1 MRKYQNIENKKLMLK
16 LEKPRLLHILPNNKF
31 HYKPSQIN
39 SQNKYTRN
47 TSLSSLII
55 RNSKISNNNNNNI
68 NQYINKNNQSPV
80 KTYNYMKDTS
90 SNKIRTTPMKYQYKK
105 IPFDKV
111 KGFKLKLPSTVVN
124 TRQNNN
130 NNNINSKKNIFST
143 QQSYYPIIREHN
155 HHNTLQ
161 NNMNINLR
169 KDKPNQ
175 SSCTNLNYNFNN
187 LYKKNNYSNNTNN
200 NTINTV
206 VTTKTNSNNNTL
218 NTIHEKDNTTNNTH
232 NKSHSQKKIILF
244 NENKKSFPQCIE
256 TKSSSTGSKLETRE
270 ESSHYL
276 NKSRSKS
283 SIGSLQL
290 FKKNINISKN
300 KSKGLNNNFSF
311 LKFDKINHNQN
322 HKLKLDISSKK
333 KILKYLDKTIKQ
345 LTRIKTIILDEKD
358 SEDYKE
364 EDINEENEFEKI
376 QKKEK
381 NKYNKIDLSKIERN
395 LDRYKNI
402 IGIDKNTINI
412 SMEGNSNNISNNN
425 NNNGNGHTIKK
436 LNRTITYDNLKCNV
450 KENQKLLNI
459 TQKSFKNFKKLYEN
473 KRNKSEKYNNKYDT
487 VGSYHGNNYNNIGF
501 LKKNEY
507 KINNYDTEITI
518 PKLKIN
524 YNKNNINNESELSN
538 IKEEEYLSNI
548 DNRYNINNDIE
559 NDNNP
564 DLANFEFSD

>member
-47 TSLSSLII
+47 TSLSPLII

-111 KGFKLKLPSTVVN
+111 KGFKLKLTSTVVN

-161 NNMNINLR
+161 NNNNINLR

-218 NTIHEKDNTTNNTH
+218 NTIHEKYNTTNNTH
-232 NKSHSQKKIILF
+232 NKSHSQKKIIIF
-244 NENKKSFPQCIE
+244 NENKKSFPQCI
-256 TKSSSTGSKLETRE
+256 
-270 ESSHYL
+270 
-276 NKSRSKS
+276 
-283 SIGSLQL
+283 
-290 FKKNINISKN
+290 
-300 KSKGLNNNFSF
+300 
-311 LKFDKINHNQN
+311 
-322 HKLKLDISSKK
+322 
-333 KILKYLDKTIKQ
+333 
-345 LTRIKTIILDEKD
+345 
-358 SEDYKE
+358 
-364 EDINEENEFEKI
+364 
-376 QKKEK
+376 
-381 NKYNKIDLSKIERN
+381 
-395 LDRYKNI
+395 
-402 IGIDKNTINI
+402 
-412 SMEGNSNNISNNN
+412 
-425 NNNGNGHTIKK
+425 
-436 LNRTITYDNLKCNV
+436 
-450 KENQKLLNI
+450 
-459 TQKSFKNFKKLYEN
+459 
-473 KRNKSEKYNNKYDT
+473 
-487 VGSYHGNNYNNIGF
+487 
-501 LKKNEY
+501 
-507 KINNYDTEITI
+507 
-518 PKLKIN
+518 
-524 YNKNNINNESELSN
+524 
-538 IKEEEYLSNI
+538 
-548 DNRYNINNDIE
+548 
-559 NDNNP
+559 
-564 DLANFEFSD
+564 